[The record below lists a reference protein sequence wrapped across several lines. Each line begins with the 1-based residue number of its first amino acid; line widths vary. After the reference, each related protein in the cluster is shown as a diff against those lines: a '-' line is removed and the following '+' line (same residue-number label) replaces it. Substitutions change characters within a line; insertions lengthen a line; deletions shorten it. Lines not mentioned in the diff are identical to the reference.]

1 MSGSKGRL
9 RWRSLLAISSLLLC
23 SSLTPLALAAQDSLE
38 ERARRLES
46 RLVAPCCFRQVLTMH
61 DSEPAQTMKVEIRRA
76 LEAGRSDE
84 EILRGYVDRYGIQ
97 ILSEP
102 PAVGFHRI
110 LSVAPPVLFAVGLAV
125 VLAVLY
131 RWRRGTPGETPPVS
145 LPDDVRRRIEQE
157 LDSL

>member
-1 MSGSKGRL
+1 MH
-9 RWRSLLAISSLLLC
+9 WRRTVSITVGAFASM
-23 SSLTPLALAAQDSLE
+23 TVVALAAQESLE
-38 ERARRLES
+38 ERAHRLES

-61 DSEPAQTMKVEIRRA
+61 DTEPAQTMKVEIRRA

-110 LSVAPPVLFAVGLAV
+110 LSVAPPVLFVVGLAV
-125 VLAVLY
+125 VLAVLH
-131 RWRRGTPGETPPVS
+131 RWRRRTPLESPAVS
-145 LPDDVRRRIEQE
+145 LPEDVRRRIERE
-157 LDSL
+157 LESL

>member
-1 MSGSKGRL
+1 MF
-9 RWRSLLAISSLLLC
+9 WRKSVLANAGVFASM
-23 SSLTPLALAAQDSLE
+23 TVVALAAQDSLE
-38 ERARRLES
+38 ERAHRLES

-61 DSEPAQTMKVEIRRA
+61 DTDPARTMKAEIRRA

-84 EILRGYVDRYGIQ
+84 EILQGYVDRYGIQ

-125 VLAVLY
+125 LLAVLY
-131 RWRRGTPGETPPVS
+131 RWRRRTPVEPATVP
-145 LPDDVRRRIEQE
+145 LPDDIRRRIERE
-157 LDSL
+157 IESL